1 MKRISKNR
9 IEFDCIVRGVNSV
22 LQTSAETAEHIE
34 AFIHY
39 YDEQDE
45 INLVLRGNYKR
56 KYLEK
61 IQEAHKNME
70 KITVIIEI
78 TEPRALLIE

>member
-22 LQTSAETAEHIE
+22 LQTSADTAEPIE

-45 INLVLRGNYKR
+45 INNNLYGGYD
-56 KYLEK
+56 
-61 IQEAHKNME
+61 
-70 KITVIIEI
+70 
-78 TEPRALLIE
+78 